1 MQLYGFGGIPLTVD
15 LRDPKIDQF
24 EMTPLWR
31 QEEEV
36 LWLQVS
42 MGDVE

>member
-1 MQLYGFGGIPLTVD
+1 MQLYGFGGIPLTVY

-24 EMTPLWR
+24 EMTSLWR